1 MKNNSHSSSKRFL
14 LPGSHRKVLALLAIL
29 FFFLLN
35 AAWSAPASS
44 RLSHPLRVAATHTLA
59 PTHSNLVNTP
69 SLEEMQSNHAQTD
82 GIAIM
87 GGIIVL
93 VIVAGTF
100 FVLRR
105 KS

>member
-1 MKNNSHSSSKRFL
+1 MKNNSHPSTGKFYL
-14 LPGSHRKVLALLAIL
+14 NGSQRKVLALLAIL
-29 FFFLLN
+29 FFFMLC
-35 AAWSAPASS
+35 AAWSAPGSS
-44 RLSHPLRVAATHTLA
+44 PLSQPFRAALTHTLV

-69 SLEEMQSNHAQTD
+69 SLEELQANHTQTD

-87 GGIIVL
+87 GGVIVL
-93 VIVAGTF
+93 VIGGGTF